1 MSNPSFSSLKI
12 DWSPFT
18 ICAPGEKAPYP
29 RALTTPEG
37 LGDRLRFVAF
47 AEKQAVHAF
56 ASAAMIYETAPQA
69 VRELWLTLSREE
81 EKHLQLLLSRM
92 DELGVSPAERP
103 QSLALWQSF
112 DRCKDA
118 REFAD
123 FMANAEDRGRQG
135 GEKFHQ
141 TLLKIDPV
149 SANIF
154 GRIANEEVEHIR
166 LATEVLKNL
175 SPDYGIT

>member
-1 MSNPSFSSLKI
+1 MNHHLFSSIPI

-29 RALTTPEG
+29 RALSTKEG

-56 ASAAMIYETAPQA
+56 ASAAMIYETAPKE
-69 VRELWLTLSREE
+69 VRELWLELSREE
-81 EKHLQLLLSRM
+81 EKHLRLLLNRM
-92 DELGVSPAERP
+92 DELGVSAAEKP

-112 DRCKDA
+112 DRCTDA
-118 REFAD
+118 RQFAD

-135 GEKFHQ
+135 GEKFHE
-141 TLLKIDPV
+141 TLLKIDPR
-149 SANIF
+149 SAEIF
-154 GRIANEEVEHIR
+154 GRIAKEEVEHIK
-166 LATEVLKNL
+166 LASRVLEL
-175 SPDYGIT
+175 L